1 MEGILEHTL
10 GRIYIIENNINDKA
24 YIGQTVYTLAEH
36 FYGHKYLADKHTNT
50 KLYIAMNELGIDN
63 FTIEG
68 ELNLNQLL
76 NQY

>member
-1 MEGILEHTL
+1 MEGILEYTL

>member
-1 MEGILEHTL
+1 MLEHTL
-10 GRIYIIENNINDKA
+10 GRIYIIENDVNDRV

-36 FYGHKYLADKHTNT
+36 FYGHKYLANKHTNT